1 MSAVLSSEMDDTDK
15 IQMLLDD
22 CKLLGLKVLPP
33 DINSSFYEFRNIDN
47 ETLMYGLGAIKGVGK
62 SAIESIIDNRTLK
75 GNFKTLSDFSS
86 RIDTEKVGKRA
97 LEPLIASGS
106 MDSFQSSREEMFVNI
121 ESALKFARQVSE
133 EKKSGID
140 DLFGDVELPNVIPI
154 TKAKTIEF
162 DKSLGELNSLG
173 FYFSCHP
180 MDEYKWEIEQFA
192 LIGFLVSMKI
202 RIFKGVQVL

>member
-1 MSAVLSSEMDDTDK
+1 MLKATIHRVHVCRLKFEMDDTDK
-15 IQMLLDD
+15 IQMLDD

-75 GNFKTLSDFSS
+75 GNKTFSDFSS

-133 EKKSGID
+133 EKSGID

-154 TKAKTIEF
+154 TKAKP
-162 DKSLGELNSLG
+162 LN
-173 FYFSCHP
+173 
-180 MDEYKWEIEQFA
+180 
-192 LIGFLVSMKI
+192 LISPWVS
-202 RIFKGVQVL
+202 